1 MSSNKIEN
9 LKNTSNKQVF
19 VVSFENV
26 DFYVKML
33 TVKEMTDYIA
43 EIEKYNDNEKQSS
56 IIFGLTACDKS
67 GALIFDVSNSEHI
80 EIIDNLP
87 IKIRRAVDEAF
98 LRENGLGK

>member
-1 MSSNKIEN
+1 MSKNIEN
-9 LKNTSNKQVF
+9 LKNTKNKQVF
-19 VVSFENV
+19 VASFENV

-43 EIEKYNDNEKQSS
+43 EIEKYNGNENQSS
-56 IIFGLTACDKS
+56 IIFGLTACDKN
-67 GALIFDVSNSEHI
+67 GALIFDVCNSGHV

-87 IKIRRAVDEAF
+87 LKIRRAIDEAF